1 MKALY
6 AIIRTEALA
15 FEALDAIVCTESLA
29 VQDVSRH
36 RSYGGGDLGVK
47 AVSVT
52 RPSVGLKAHANVR
65 TGSLGV
71 KSSSHCSK
79 PLGTSVAKARYVT
92 ARSWEPWCSEMFT
105 LPLALGSLGVEVS

>member
-36 RSYGGGDLGVK
+36 RSYGSGDLGAK

-71 KSSSHCSK
+71 QNVSRH
-79 PLGTSVAKARYVT
+79 
-92 ARSWEPWCSEMFT
+92 RSYWEPWR
-105 LPLALGSLGVEVS
+105 